1 MNKLINEL
9 QRLYFLRDPRCPGQ
23 AADDDCL
30 AGETATALN
39 MIGADGKV
47 RAMVMSFDRASDW
60 DQVAHVYQA
69 VQSELNL
76 PAPAVSVSGGK
87 AYGLWFSLADAVPVA
102 EAQAFLEALQLTYL
116 ADLPAIHL
124 DLRPQ
129 AATPVVE
136 LPPALQA
143 GTAKWS
149 AFIDPTLGSM
159 FVDEPWL
166 DMSPNM
172 DKQADILASL
182 DSIKADDFQQALLAL
197 RISAA
202 ANADPAPQAASPQ
215 ARPASSEAHG
225 DPQSFLL
232 AVMNDP
238 LQKTRLRIA
247 AAKALM
253 PYFHPKIGGQQNVP
267 VSVRSPAQ

>member
-1 MNKLINEL
+1 MNKLTNEL
-9 QRLYFLRDPRCPGQ
+9 QRLYFLRDPQCPGQ
-23 AADDDCL
+23 TPDDGSL

-47 RAMVMSFDRASDW
+47 RAMVMNFERAGDW
-60 DQVAHVYQA
+60 DQVANVYQA

-87 AYGLWFSLADAVPVA
+87 GYGLWFSLAEAVPVA

-116 ADLPAIHL
+116 ADLPAINL
-124 DLRPQ
+124 DLRPK
-129 AATPVVE
+129 AATPVME

-143 GTAKWS
+143 GTEKWS

-182 DSIKADDFQQALLAL
+182 DSIKAEDFQQALLTL
-197 RISAA
+197 GISAA
-202 ANADPAPQAASPQ
+202 VKAGPAPQAASPQ
-215 ARPASSEAHG
+215 ATVARHDAHG

-238 LQKTRLRIA
+238 QKKTRLRIA

-253 PYFHPKIGGQQNVP
+253 PYFHRKIGAQQDLP
-267 VSVRSPAQ
+267 GALKKPAQ

>member
-1 MNKLINEL
+1 MNKLTREL
-9 QRLYFLRDPRCPGQ
+9 QRLYFLRDPQCPSQ
-23 AADDDCL
+23 TPDDDGL
-30 AGETATALN
+30 VGETATALN

-47 RAMVMSFDRASDW
+47 RAMVMNFERAADW
-60 DQVAHVYQA
+60 DQLASVYEA

-87 AYGLWFSLADAVPVA
+87 GYGLWFSLAEAVPLA
-102 EAQAFLEALQLTYL
+102 QAQAFLEALQLTYL
-116 ADLPAIHL
+116 AELPLIDL
-124 DLRPQ
+124 DLRPKT
-129 AATPVVE
+129 ATPVME
-136 LPPALQA
+136 LPPALQV
-143 GTAKWS
+143 GTGRWS

-172 DKQADILASL
+172 DKQADILANL
-182 DSIKADDFQQALLAL
+182 DSIKADDFKKVLVTLRIPAAPEAGPAQQSTSQQAMPA
-197 RISAA
+197 RNDAA
-202 ANADPAPQAASPQ
+202 
-215 ARPASSEAHG
+215 G

-238 LQKTRLRIA
+238 AQKMRLRIA

-253 PYFHPKIGGQQNVP
+253 PYFHPKIGG
-267 VSVRSPAQ
+267 

>member
-1 MNKLINEL
+1 MNKLTSEL
-9 QRLYFLRDPRCPGQ
+9 QRLYFLRDPQWP
-23 AADDDCL
+23 DDDL
-30 AGETATALN
+30 AGETATPLN

-47 RAMVMSFDRASDW
+47 RAMVMNFERAGDW
-60 DQVAHVYQA
+60 DQVANVYQA

-87 AYGLWFSLADAVPVA
+87 GYGLWFSLAEAVPLA
-102 EAQAFLEALQLTYL
+102 EAQAFLEALRLTYL
-116 ADLPAIHL
+116 ADLPFINL
-124 DLRPQ
+124 DLRPKS
-129 AATPVVE
+129 ATPVME

-143 GTAKWS
+143 GTGRWS

-182 DSIKADDFQQALLAL
+182 DSIKTEDFQLALLTL
-197 RISAA
+197 RIPAA
-202 ANADPAPQAASPQ
+202 VEASPAPQAASPQ
-215 ARPASSEAHG
+215 ARPASGEAHG
-225 DPQSFLL
+225 DPQNFLL

-238 LQKTRLRIA
+238 QQKTRLRIA

-253 PYFHPKIGGQQNVP
+253 PYFHPKIGGQ
-267 VSVRSPAQ
+267 

>member
-47 RAMVMSFDRASDW
+47 RAMVMSFERASDW

-87 AYGLWFSLADAVPVA
+87 AYGLWFSLAEAVPMA

-124 DLRPQ
+124 DLRPKT
-129 AATPVVE
+129 ATPVVE

-182 DSIKADDFQQALLAL
+182 DSIKAEDFQQALLTL
-197 RISAA
+197 GISAA
-202 ANADPAPQAASPQ
+202 VKAGPAPQAASPQ
-215 ARPASSEAHG
+215 ATVARHDAHG

-232 AVMNDP
+232 AVMNDTSE
-238 LQKTRLRIA
+238 KTRLRIA
-247 AAKALM
+247 AAEALM
-253 PYFHPKIGGQQNVP
+253 PYFHRKIGAQQDLP
-267 VSVRSPAQ
+267 GALKKPAQ